1 MAENDPSTDADGSTT
16 GAHDPPVSTDVHERP
31 VELLRD
37 LVRFETVNPPGNEKP
52 CIDWIGDLLDA
63 YGIEYET
70 YARDPDRPNL
80 LARVPGGD
88 ASPLLLYGH
97 VDVVPVTDQEWTHD
111 PFEAVVEDGFVW
123 GRGTLDMKSGVAMFL
138 ATFLRVATEDEQPP
152 GDVVFLA
159 VSDEESGGDD
169 GLGWLV
175 DEHPELFEDIEH
187 AIGEFGGF
195 NLDIAGVETYPI
207 QVNEKQVC
215 WLEATFR
222 GNSGHASFPTSDTAM
237 GKMAR
242 FVDAVDSQ
250 RLPVHV
256 TPPAERMFEAL
267 ASAVPEAQAE
277 QFRGLLDPER
287 TDEVLDAMGEDGRL
301 FDALVHNT
309 ANPTIVEGGDKENVI
324 PEAVTVFLDCR
335 LLPGQEPDDVMAE
348 LREVTGMEP
357 EFELV
362 RFDPGPP
369 SADLDYFE
377 ELGQILE
384 SETGATPVPLLMPG
398 ATDGRHLAR
407 VDIQSY
413 GFIPMQLGD
422 LPFLDL
428 VHSGD
433 ERIPVE
439 AVEWG
444 TERVYDAVREYGE

>member
-1 MAENDPSTDADGSTT
+1 MAAHSPSISTDA
-16 GAHDPPVSTDVHERP
+16 HERP
-31 VELLRD
+31 VELLRE
-37 LVRFETVNPPGNEKP
+37 LLRFETVNPPGNEKP

-63 YGIEYET
+63 YDVEYET

-80 LARVPGGD
+80 LATIPGGD
-88 ASPLLLYGH
+88 APPLLLYGH

-111 PFEAVVEDGFVW
+111 PFEGVVEDGFIW

-138 ATFLRVATEDEQPP
+138 ATFLRLAAEDEQPP
-152 GDVVFLA
+152 GDVKLLV
-159 VSDEESGGDD
+159 VSDEEGGGDD

-175 DEHPELFEDIEH
+175 DEHPELFEDVEH
-187 AIGEFGGF
+187 ALGEFGGF
-195 NLDIAGVETYPI
+195 NLDIGGVETYPI

-222 GNSGHASFPTSDTAM
+222 GNSGHASFPTENTAM

-242 FVDAVDSQ
+242 FVERVDSE

-256 TPPAERMFEAL
+256 TPSAEGMFEAL
-267 ASAVPEAQAE
+267 AEAVPEEQAE
-277 QFRGLLDPER
+277 QFRALLDPAR
-287 TDEVLDAMGEDGRL
+287 TNEVLDEIEDGRM
-301 FDALVHNT
+301 FDAILHNT
-309 ANPTIVEGGDKENVI
+309 ANPTMVEGGDKENVV

-335 LLPGQEPDDVMAE
+335 LVPGQRPDDVMDE
-348 LREVTGMEP
+348 LRELTGMNP

-362 RFDPGPP
+362 RHDSGPP
-369 SADLDYFE
+369 PADLDYFE
-377 ELGQILE
+377 ELGDLLE
-384 SETGATPVPLLMPG
+384 DATDGTAVPLLMPG

-407 VDIQSY
+407 VGVQSY

-433 ERIPVE
+433 ERVPVE
-439 AVEWG
+439 TVEWG
-444 TERVYDAVREYGE
+444 TERVYEAVRTYRG